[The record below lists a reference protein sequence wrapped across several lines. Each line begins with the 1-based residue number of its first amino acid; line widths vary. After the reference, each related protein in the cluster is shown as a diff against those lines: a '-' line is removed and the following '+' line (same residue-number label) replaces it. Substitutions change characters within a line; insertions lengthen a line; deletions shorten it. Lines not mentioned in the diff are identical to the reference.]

1 MDILVVGRDIFYKAI
16 KISLAC
22 NYINGINIRYKVT
35 AQVISLK
42 AVSRRILISLQHQK
56 PYLWIVY
63 LNGYAIIRF
72 CESFP

>member
-1 MDILVVGRDIFYKAI
+1 MDILVVGRDIFYKAV

-42 AVSRRILISLQHQK
+42 AE
-56 PYLWIVY
+56 
-63 LNGYAIIRF
+63 GY
-72 CESFP
+72 